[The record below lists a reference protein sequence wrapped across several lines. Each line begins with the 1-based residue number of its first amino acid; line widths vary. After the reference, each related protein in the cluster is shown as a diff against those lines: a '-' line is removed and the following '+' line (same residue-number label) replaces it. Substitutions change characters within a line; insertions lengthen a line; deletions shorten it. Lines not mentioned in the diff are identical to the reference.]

1 MPRDFAQVIVLGGAE
16 AAIGEG
22 DVKKTAEKVF
32 EHHPIIRK
40 QPADLSS
47 VALEPGG
54 ALPGKIEDEPDMLL
68 FSRRHLKDL
77 AEGSDLVAGDRAIG
91 LGHLGAE
98 RDHGDRERDAAA
110 RVAIRVLAVTV
121 RRQPARDQA
130 RCAREQIAERAAKR
144 QVSRAGNDT
153 ANKAHRFR
161 GNR

>member
-1 MPRDFAQVIVLGGAE
+1 MPGDFEQVIVLGGAD

-32 EHHPIIRK
+32 EHHPIIGK

-68 FSRRHLKDL
+68 FAGRNLKNF
-77 AEGSDLVAGDRAIG
+77 AEGSDLVAGYRAIG

-98 RDHGDRERDAAA
+98 GDHGDRERDAAA
-110 RVAIRVLAVTV
+110 RVTIRNLPVAIRL
-121 RRQPARDQA
+121 QPACDQTP
-130 RCAREQIAERAAKR
+130 RP
-144 QVSRAGNDT
+144 
-153 ANKAHRFR
+153 
-161 GNR
+161 